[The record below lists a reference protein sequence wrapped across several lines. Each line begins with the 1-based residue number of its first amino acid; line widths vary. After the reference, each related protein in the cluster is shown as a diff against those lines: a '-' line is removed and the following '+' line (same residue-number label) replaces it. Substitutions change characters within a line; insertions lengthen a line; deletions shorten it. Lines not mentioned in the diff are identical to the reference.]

1 MKQLLKMAISAGLA
15 CTCMPGFAAVDL
27 ILHNAK
33 VYTAEPGQPLQQ
45 AVAVE
50 GEKIVAVGS
59 DQAVLRLKAKGT
71 RVIDLGGKVLMPGM
85 LDAHSHAIKG
95 GLQLVP
101 VSYTH
106 LTLPTKA

>member
-15 CTCMPGFAAVDL
+15 CTALQSVAAVDV

-45 AVAVE
+45 AVAVD

-59 DQAVLRLKAKGT
+59 DLAVLRLKGEA
-71 RVIDLGGKVLMPGM
+71 RR
-85 LDAHSHAIKG
+85 
-95 GLQLVP
+95 
-101 VSYTH
+101 
-106 LTLPTKA
+106 